1 MPVNGFI
8 PQATPLTEEIRL
20 EIFGSR
26 DLTDFWVD
34 LSSDGDSVY
43 SRETLFASVIL
54 GNVFNMHGDSRENL
68 LKILAVTVVII

>member
-8 PQATPLTEEIRL
+8 PRATPLTEEIRL

-26 DLTDFWVD
+26 DLPDFWVD

-54 GNVFNMHGDSRENL
+54 GNVFNMYGDSRENL
-68 LKILAVTVVII
+68 L